1 MNGEPCTPLA
11 DGAADLAGD
20 SSPAFSS
27 LDEKR
32 EVLITAMA
40 ELIASPEWG
49 VEIRHQA
56 NLMMSLLNALRPNWY
71 AEDLERER
79 GLR

>member
-1 MNGEPCTPLA
+1 MNSEPHFPPA

-20 SSPAFSS
+20 SSPAFYSH
-27 LDEKR
+27 DEKR
-32 EVLITAMA
+32 EILITAMA
-40 ELIASPEWG
+40 EIIAAPEWG

-56 NLMMSLLNALRPNWY
+56 NLMMALLNALRPNWY